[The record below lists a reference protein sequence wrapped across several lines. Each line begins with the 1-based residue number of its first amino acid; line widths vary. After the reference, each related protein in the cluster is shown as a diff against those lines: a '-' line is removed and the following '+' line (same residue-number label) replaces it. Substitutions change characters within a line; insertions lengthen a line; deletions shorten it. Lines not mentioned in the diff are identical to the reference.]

1 MTDFLWKTINIGLQI
16 IWIFDNFQVFV
27 LRERCPRPFSMFR
40 GHYFD
45 GLVQNCSNSIANALE
60 LPQSCTKPSIFV
72 MKFTPVHVV
81 MISICINLFTSFDLV
96 SISKIKWH
104 SHRDDKLIFP
114 SDSWRRA
121 LSICWIFNPFLF
133 MSHIYLANSASLFFS
148 IPRIL
153 LKCYMFQF
161 VCHLPSQALSACSA
175 YSVCS
180 EGGLS
185 SWPCSWHVL
194 EQCQSHGS
202 NALLLSGPKLTL
214 WGLVMHTYLDAS
226 VNWVIRQ

>member
-1 MTDFLWKTINIGLQI
+1 MTDFLRKTINIGLQI
-16 IWIFDNFQVFV
+16 IWILDNFQFFQVFV
-27 LRERCPRPFSMFR
+27 LRERCPRPFSMFS

-180 EGGLS
+180 EGG
-185 SWPCSWHVL
+185 
-194 EQCQSHGS
+194 
-202 NALLLSGPKLTL
+202 A
-214 WGLVMHTYLDAS
+214 
-226 VNWVIRQ
+226 VILAM